1 MGPVPFGFPMIPALI
16 RQADW
21 LDAPRVRRIAV
32 VFAVLAALVIAG
44 DFWLRTR
51 AGVAD
56 LDGDQIGRDFVNYWS
71 GAKLAAQGIA
81 AKAYDLEFYAAFQ
94 REQTVPNASL
104 RWYGYPPVAMLMS
117 LPLALTGFLTGFIL
131 WTLAG
136 YAIISA
142 MLSRDLGW
150 RWGTLAAFATPAAL
164 MNTVSGQ
171 NGAFSA
177 AFLAGGIL
185 QLNKRPWL
193 AGILF
198 GALCFKPHLAVL
210 VPVALA
216 AGGYWRSFI
225 AAGICAVGLCGA
237 SYLMLGADSWAGFAR
252 NAPINVHLLETMTG
266 FWPRMPTPFTSV
278 MIAGGTTMMAYGAH
292 IASPLSAISITAC
305 VWRGNASLRVKGA
318 ALILATFVT
327 TPYAWD
333 YDLIS
338 ITFAVVWL
346 VMEARETG
354 FEPYEKIAMALAI
367 GLPLLTM
374 PFMVL
379 LHLQPGFLM
388 LWPLLIITARRAWKL
403 RVCPLGTPAAA
414 C

>member
-1 MGPVPFGFPMIPALI
+1 MIISLF

-21 LDAPRVRRIAV
+21 LSPERARRIAV
-32 VFAVLAALVIAG
+32 VFAVAAALVMAG

-51 AGVAD
+51 AGIAD

-81 AKAYDLEFYAAFQ
+81 AKAYDLNFYVAFQ
-94 REQTVPNASL
+94 REHTVPNASM

-131 WTLAG
+131 WTVAS
-136 YAIISA
+136 YAIIA
-142 MLSRDLGW
+142 TMLSRDLGW
-150 RWGTLAAFATPAAL
+150 RWGMLAAFATPAAM
-164 MNTVSGQ
+164 MNTLSGQ

-185 QLNKRPWL
+185 LLHKRPWL
-193 AGILF
+193 AGALF
-198 GALCFKPHLAVL
+198 GALCFKPHLAIL

-216 AGGYWRSFI
+216 AGGYWRSFVV
-225 AAGICAVGLCGA
+225 AGISAVALCGA
-237 SYLMLGADSWAGFAR
+237 SYLLLGADAWAGFAR

-266 FWPRMPTPFTSV
+266 FWPRMPTPFASV
-278 MIAGGTTMMAYGAH
+278 MVAGGTTTLAYAAQ
-292 IASPLSAISITAC
+292 IASGLAALLITAF
-305 VWRGNASLRVKGA
+305 VWRSAVSMRVKGA
-318 ALILATFVT
+318 ALIAATFLT

-333 YDLIS
+333 YDLVS

-346 VMEARETG
+346 AMEGREKG
-354 FEPYEKIAMALAI
+354 FAPYEKIAMALAI
-367 GLPLLTM
+367 ALPLLTM
-374 PFMVL
+374 PFLVFA
-379 LHLQPGFLM
+379 HLQPGFLI
-388 LWPLLIITARRAWKL
+388 LWPLLIVTARRAWKL
-403 RVCPLGTPAAA
+403 RAGALGARAAA

>member
-1 MGPVPFGFPMIPALI
+1 MRRFLLGFPMIPAFF

-32 VFAVLAALVIAG
+32 VFAVATALVMAG

-71 GAKLAAQGIA
+71 GAKLAAQGLA
-81 AKAYDLEFYAAFQ
+81 ARAYDLDFFVAFE
-94 REQTVPNASL
+94 RAHTVPNGSL
-104 RWYGYPPVAMLMS
+104 RWYGYPPVTMLLS
-117 LPLALTGFLTGFIL
+117 LPLALTGFITGLIL
-131 WTLAG
+131 WWIAG
-136 YAIISA
+136 YAIIAA
-142 MLSRDLGW
+142 MLSRDIGW
-150 RWGTLAAFATPAAL
+150 RWGALAAFATPAAM
-164 MNTVSGQ
+164 MNTLSGQ

-185 QLNKRPWL
+185 LLNKRPWL
-193 AGILF
+193 AGALF

-216 AGGYWRSFI
+216 AGGYWRSFW
-225 AAGICAVGLCGA
+225 AAGISTVALCGA
-237 SYLMLGADSWAGFAR
+237 SYLLLGAEAWAGFAR

-278 MIAGGTTMMAYGAH
+278 MVAGGSPAMAYAAQ
-292 IASPLSAISITAC
+292 IISAIGAILITTY
-305 VWRGNASLRVKGA
+305 VWRSPASMRVKGVV
-318 ALILATFVT
+318 LIVATFLT

-333 YDLIS
+333 YDLVS
-338 ITFAVVWL
+338 ITFAAVWM
-346 VMEARETG
+346 VMEAREKG
-354 FEPYEKIAMALAI
+354 FAPYEKVAMGLAI
-367 GLPLLTM
+367 ALPLLTM
-374 PFMVL
+374 PFL
-379 LHLQPGFLM
+379 LALHVQPGFLM
-388 LWPLLIITARRAWKL
+388 LWPMLIITARRAWML
-403 RVCPLGTPAAA
+403 RTQPLEPRAVA

>member
-1 MGPVPFGFPMIPALI
+1 MGRFRLGFSMIPSVF

-32 VFAVLAALVIAG
+32 VFAVVAALVMAG

-71 GAKLAAQGIA
+71 GAKLAAQGLA
-81 AKAYDLEFYAAFQ
+81 AKAYDLDFFVAFE
-94 REQTVPNASL
+94 RAHTVPNGSL
-104 RWYGYPPVAMLMS
+104 RWYGYPPVMMLLS
-117 LPLALTGFLTGFIL
+117 LPLALTGFLTGLIL
-131 WTLAG
+131 WWIAG
-136 YAIISA
+136 YAIVA
-142 MLSRDLGW
+142 TMLSRDIGW
-150 RWGTLAAFATPAAL
+150 RWGALAAFATPAAM
-164 MNTVSGQ
+164 MNTLSGQ
-171 NGAFSA
+171 NGALSA
-177 AFLAGGIL
+177 ALLAGGIL
-185 QLNKRPWL
+185 LVQKRPWL
-193 AGILF
+193 AGVLF
-198 GALCFKPHLAVL
+198 GALCFKPHLAIL

-225 AAGICAVGLCGA
+225 AAGLSAVTLCAA
-237 SYLMLGADSWAGFAR
+237 SYLLLGAEAWAGFMR

-278 MIAGGTTMMAYGAH
+278 MMAGGTTTLAYCAQ
-292 IASPLSAISITAC
+292 IATAIAAILITAF
-305 VWRGNASLRVKGA
+305 VWRSSASMRVKGA
-318 ALILATFVT
+318 ALIVATFLT

-338 ITFAVVWL
+338 ITFAVVWM
-346 VMEARETG
+346 VMEAREKG

-367 GLPLLTM
+367 ALPLLTM
-374 PFMVL
+374 PFLVV

-388 LWPLLIITARRAWKL
+388 LWPMLLITARRAWKL
-403 RVCPLGTPAAA
+403 RVPQLEARSAA